1 MNAKRARPISGYVAF
16 ALIALLWA
24 LFLRP
29 QWLGGST
36 AFITVRGDSMLPTY
50 QNGDFLMVAAQA
62 TYGPGDIVA
71 YKVPQAEVGAG
82 HVVVHRIK
90 DAQDG
95 AFVIQGDNNPEPDPW
110 SLSTSN
116 MVGRVV
122 VRIPGLGSVIEM
134 ALSPTIAATIAASV
148 MVMFLVARA
157 TKPRS
162 QPEKIVVRGHAPRR
176 VAAASSD
183 S

>member
-1 MNAKRARPISGYVAF
+1 MTIKRGRSITGYAAF
-16 ALIALLWA
+16 IVIAVLWA

-50 QNGDFLMVAAQA
+50 QNGDFLMASAQA
-62 TYGPGDIVA
+62 AYGPGDIVA
-71 YKVPQAEVGAG
+71 YKVPVAEVGAG

-90 DAQDG
+90 TAEDG
-95 AFVIQGDNNPEPDPW
+95 RFIIQGDNNPEPDPW
-110 SLSTSN
+110 NLGSSD

-122 VRIPGLGSVIEM
+122 VRLPGFGTILQTL
-134 ALSPTIAATIAASV
+134 LSPTVAGSIAATL
-148 MVMFLVARA
+148 MVMILVAGA
-157 TKPRS
+157 TKKQSPTLAWRDR
-162 QPEKIVVRGHAPRR
+162 VRRQA
-176 VAAASSD
+176 VATSSD